1 MEQEF
6 SPADIN
12 TKINEYKEEIMHFAA
27 LLENENQA
35 LRAYNIDAVT
45 ALLEEKTKLVTSYR
59 AMVAYFIKNQE
70 KFKTADNEAKQ
81 SLKELSLKLDAL
93 MKENDV
99 AIWAHHGRFCSG
111 DDFDLTFGLMHT
123 VEKSAEIL
131 VKMLSM
137 SPDKRQTISPQHF
150 RDLAKAFKVTLPE
163 KFLYGK

>member
-12 TKINEYKEEIMHFAA
+12 TKINEYKEVIMHFAA

-70 KFKTADNEAKQ
+70 K
-81 SLKELSLKLDAL
+81 
-93 MKENDV
+93 
-99 AIWAHHGRFCSG
+99 
-111 DDFDLTFGLMHT
+111 
-123 VEKSAEIL
+123 
-131 VKMLSM
+131 VKG
-137 SPDKRQTISPQHF
+137 F
-150 RDLAKAFKVTLPE
+150 
-163 KFLYGK
+163 Y

>member
-12 TKINEYKEEIMHFAA
+12 TKINEYKEVIMHFAA

-81 SLKELSLKLDAL
+81 SLKDLSLKLDAL
-93 MKENDV
+93 MKEND
-99 AIWAHHGRFCSG
+99 ALLKTKMETSR
-111 DDFDLTFGLMHT
+111 T
-123 VEKSAEIL
+123 VMDSI
-131 VKMLSM
+131 V
-137 SPDKRQTISPQHF
+137 R
-150 RDLAKAFKVTLPE
+150 LAKVTSASSLTS
-163 KFLYGK
+163 YGAQGKYTPVDNTQNALAVNRTL